1 MKNMRKNRLYQIT
14 RGNTIVE
21 NMESENTGLEC
32 KPRLLLHSCCGPC
45 STSVIE
51 KLMENFDITILYYNP
66 NITEQRAYL
75 RRKINQIKAIEFINQ
90 ISRDKVKMIDDEYC
104 TETYF
109 EYIKGYEDC
118 EEGGARCSKCFSLR
132 LYETAR
138 IAKEEKFHIFGTT
151 LTVSPHKSYLKIS
164 TIGKNIS
171 KKTGVLYLDGNF
183 KKLDGYRRSVELSNK
198 MGLYRQNYCG
208 CEFSKWM
215 DKS

>member
-1 MKNMRKNRLYQIT
+1 MRKNRLYQIT

-66 NITEQRAYL
+66 NITEQREYL

-151 LTVSPHKSYLKIS
+151 LTEILNNWMAIGEVSSYPIRWGCIDR
-164 TIGKNIS
+164 TI
-171 KKTGVLYLDGNF
+171 VVANF
-183 KKLDGYRRSVELSNK
+183 PNGWINRR
-198 MGLYRQNYCG
+198 
-208 CEFSKWM
+208 
-215 DKS
+215 